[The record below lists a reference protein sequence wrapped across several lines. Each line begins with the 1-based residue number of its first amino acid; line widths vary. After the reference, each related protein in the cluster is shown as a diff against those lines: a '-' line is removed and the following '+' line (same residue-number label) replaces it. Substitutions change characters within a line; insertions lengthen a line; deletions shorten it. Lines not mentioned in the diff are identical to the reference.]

1 MSENNNWNSQAER
14 PELEG
19 RLQYHI
25 RCRPGDVAETVLLPG
40 DPLRAKFL
48 AEKYLEDAV
57 CYNQV
62 RGMLGYTGTYKG
74 RRVSVQG
81 TGMGMPSHSIYVH
94 ELICDYGVK
103 QLIRIGSCGALQ
115 PDIALRDIILA
126 TCSST
131 DSSMNRIRFVR
142 KDFAPPASFRLLKQ
156 AYDFAEK
163 HAISVRVGNIL
174 SSDSFYDDDDP
185 GSWKL
190 WASYGVLAVEMETS
204 ALYTLAARFGV
215 DALSIL
221 TVSDSIVSG
230 EAAPAEDREK
240 TYTDMMEIAL
250 DLA

>member
-1 MSENNNWNSQAER
+1 MSTHIGAEK
-14 PELEG
+14 G
-19 RLQYHI
+19 SI
-25 RCRPGDVAETVLLPG
+25 AETVLLPG

-48 AEKYLEDAV
+48 AEHFLEDAV

-74 RRVSVQG
+74 KKVSVQG

-94 ELICDYGVK
+94 ELICDFGAK

-115 PDIALRDIILA
+115 GDIKLRDIILA
-126 TCSST
+126 ACSST
-131 DSSMNRIRFVR
+131 DSAVNRLRF
-142 KDFAPPASFRLLKQ
+142 KGMDFAPPASFRLLKQ
-156 AYDFAEK
+156 AYDYARSRDINIK
-163 HAISVRVGNIL
+163 VGNVL
-174 SSDSFYDDDDP
+174 SSDSFYDDDNP
-185 GSWKL
+185 EGWKL

-215 DALSIL
+215 DALSVL
-221 TVSDSIVSG
+221 TVSDNIVTG